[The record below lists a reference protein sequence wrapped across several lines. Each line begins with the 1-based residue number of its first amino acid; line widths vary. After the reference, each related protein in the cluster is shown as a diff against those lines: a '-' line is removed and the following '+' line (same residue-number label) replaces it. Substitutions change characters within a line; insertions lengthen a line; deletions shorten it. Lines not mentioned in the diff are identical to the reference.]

1 MVLLRS
7 NKVTME
13 PPKSTE
19 AAEPTNPAAEPS
31 NSTEGSVPFV
41 PEPTKS
47 TEPATEPAPKS
58 TEAAEPTNPAAEPS
72 NSTEGSVPFV
82 PEPTKSTE
90 PATEPSNSTEG
101 RFDKRTVESDESGG
115 SAKSFANS
123 GTDHES
129 PPREETV
136 VTGEAE
142 TGEAMPKEKE
152 AQTEEKMSSEGVES
166 EKEDESEK
174 EEEHEEEKDEEEKEM
189 VSDEELRGDE
199 ENKDEEDEEYN
210 DDNDGEENRQS
221 PQQQEEIPQ
230 PDQTPPEEPLQ
241 PEQTEDAEAM
251 PSDAHVSS
259 FAPVMVDDEYI
270 PLPPEKF
277 YFRPDQYR
285 KSCRISSR
293 CYVNDTVK
301 DIKEIPQALEWF
313 SSHPQFKHIF
323 HMPLVENRKSKG
335 FWMLLLH
342 LACTDSDREL
352 CNYGELK
359 DKDAGDFKFVEK
371 WFKRRTNIT
380 IADVKKKLRKMKSA
394 VNKKKMA
401 ALYFLTNVLKAKSK
415 YKGNIEP
422 FFLKV
427 VDDLDLCEKFPWGRL
442 TFDDLVDEV
451 KKVAKKFKGGV
462 VNEKDSW
469 TFSGYILP
477 IEAFAYECIPALA
490 RTFREPVHA
499 ESDCPRLCKHN
510 FKATYMK
517 VDLWRNHLIV
527 QKKKIWWESLYK
539 IDLAG
544 RGITEFANEV
554 PMQAPDNGGSVQGM
568 METMKALIEEATKKL
583 EDKMDDVTSEI
594 KAMVGDLDERLDMV
608 ECSAFRTPAEKIV
621 AGDISEEEEEAEEEA
636 EEEEEEAEEEEE
648 EEAEEEEEQVAEPPK
663 KRRKETPAEKEKRT
677 IKPSAILSS
686 PYVAGQANRKRK
698 GKTSGKGK
706 GGAKRP
712 YNTRR

>member
-1 MVLLRS
+1 MMGRSQMRSEGSPIPIFVVGHNWYVILEALLIDLTVEETSKALGLSITVENCRVKLRIKSS
-7 NKVTME
+7 NGGFEKQQSNDGTAKDDGNGRTVELHRNGGTDE
-13 PPKSTE
+13 AEETEAELSKPTE
-19 AAEPTNPAAEPS
+19 AAI
-31 NSTEGSVPFV
+31 ST
-41 PEPTKS
+41 
-47 TEPATEPAPKS
+47 
-58 TEAAEPTNPAAEPS
+58 
-72 NSTEGSVPFV
+72 
-82 PEPTKSTE
+82 
-90 PATEPSNSTEG
+90 
-101 RFDKRTVESDESGG
+101 D
-115 SAKSFANS
+115 
-123 GTDHES
+123 ES
-129 PPREETV
+129 PPIEETE

-142 TGEAMPKEKE
+142 TKEANPNAEE
-152 AQTEEKMSSEGVES
+152 AQTEEKMNSEEDES
-166 EKEDESEK
+166 EKEDELEE
-174 EEEHEEEKDEEEKEM
+174 EEEHEEEKEEEDKDL
-189 VSDEELRGDE
+189 SGDQL
-199 ENKDEEDEEYN
+199 ENKDEEYNDDNDDN

-221 PQQQEEIPQ
+221 PQQQEQEEIPQ

-301 DIKEIPQALEWF
+301 DIKKFLRRWNGFLVILSLSISFICLWYSIKEHALL
-313 SSHPQFKHIF
+313 SGLDCHDYPS
-323 HMPLVENRKSKG
+323 
-335 FWMLLLH
+335 
-342 LACTDSDREL
+342 
-352 CNYGELK
+352 NYGELK
-359 DKDAGDFKFVEK
+359 DKEAGDFKFVEK

-380 IADVKKKLRKMKSA
+380 IADVKKKLGKVKSA

-477 IEAFAYECIPALA
+477 IES
-490 RTFREPVHA
+490 TFGE
-499 ESDCPRLCKHN
+499 
-510 FKATYMK
+510 TI
-517 VDLWRNHLIV
+517 LIV

-608 ECSAFRTPAEKIV
+608 ECYVNEQRTKKAHDRSGASSFPLGSAFGLRP
-621 AGDISEEEEEAEEEA
+621 
-636 EEEEEEAEEEEE
+636 
-648 EEAEEEEEQVAEPPK
+648 
-663 KRRKETPAEKEKRT
+663 RR
-677 IKPSAILSS
+677 L
-686 PYVAGQANRKRK
+686 
-698 GKTSGKGK
+698 
-706 GGAKRP
+706 
-712 YNTRR
+712 

>member
-1 MVLLRS
+1 MNR
-7 NKVTME
+7 K
-13 PPKSTE
+13 K
-19 AAEPTNPAAEPS
+19 
-31 NSTEGSVPFV
+31 
-41 PEPTKS
+41 K
-47 TEPATEPAPKS
+47 K
-58 TEAAEPTNPAAEPS
+58 
-72 NSTEGSVPFV
+72 
-82 PEPTKSTE
+82 K
-90 PATEPSNSTEG
+90 
-101 RFDKRTVESDESGG
+101 
-115 SAKSFANS
+115 
-123 GTDHES
+123 
-129 PPREETV
+129 
-136 VTGEAE
+136 
-142 TGEAMPKEKE
+142 
-152 AQTEEKMSSEGVES
+152 
-166 EKEDESEK
+166 
-174 EEEHEEEKDEEEKEM
+174 HEEEKDEE
-189 VSDEELRGDE
+189 DEELRGDE
-199 ENKDEEDEEYN
+199 ENKQDEEMRSIMMTMMARKI
-210 DDNDGEENRQS
+210 DNLHNSRKKFLNRIKPHRKNHFNRNKQKTLK
-221 PQQQEEIPQ
+221 QC
-230 PDQTPPEEPLQ
+230 LQ
-241 PEQTEDAEAM
+241 MHMSLLLQR
-251 PSDAHVSS
+251 SWYS
-259 FAPVMVDDEYI
+259 
-270 PLPPEKF
+270 
-277 YFRPDQYR
+277 
-285 KSCRISSR
+285 
-293 CYVNDTVK
+293 
-301 DIKEIPQALEWF
+301 IKEHALL
-313 SSHPQFKHIF
+313 SGLDCHDYPS
-323 HMPLVENRKSKG
+323 
-335 FWMLLLH
+335 
-342 LACTDSDREL
+342 
-352 CNYGELK
+352 NYGELK

-380 IADVKKKLRKMKSA
+380 IADVKKKLPKVKSA

-517 VDLWRNHLIV
+517 GYPLSEINEAIGSNRDIISILEPTSEEETLMERIIDPGCDDGIGYVDHLVDLWRNHLIV

-608 ECSAFRTPAEKIV
+608 ECYVNEQRTKKAHDRSGASSFPL
-621 AGDISEEEEEAEEEA
+621 GEEEEAEEEA
-636 EEEEEEAEEEEE
+636 EEEEEE
-648 EEAEEEEEQVAEPPK
+648 EQVVEPPK

-677 IKPSAILSS
+677 IRPSAILSS

-712 YNTRR
+712 YNTRRKQG

>member
-1 MVLLRS
+1 M
-7 NKVTME
+7 KV
-13 PPKSTE
+13 KVF
-19 AAEPTNPAAEPS
+19 TNPTRQQSDDGTGAEVDRS
-31 NSTEGSVPFV
+31 SGTN
-41 PEPTKS
+41 EPGGGTVDLDRRICS
-47 TEPATEPAPKS
+47 FRSGTDEVNRTVTEPAPKS

-72 NSTEGSVPFV
+72 ISTEGSVPFV

-90 PATEPSNSTEG
+90 PATEPSNSTEEAVPTKEQSNPTKAG
-101 RFDKRTVESDESGG
+101 EVP
-115 SAKSFANS
+115 NS
-123 GTDHES
+123 GTDRRIS
-129 PPREETV
+129 
-136 VTGEAE
+136 A
-142 TGEAMPKEKE
+142 
-152 AQTEEKMSSEGVES
+152 
-166 EKEDESEK
+166 D
-174 EEEHEEEKDEEEKEM
+174 
-189 VSDEELRGDE
+189 RGDDA
-199 ENKDEEDEEYN
+199 DEEDEEYN

-301 DIKEIPQALEWF
+301 DIKKFLRRWNGFLVILSLSISFICLWYSIKEHALL
-313 SSHPQFKHIF
+313 SGLDCHDYPS
-323 HMPLVENRKSKG
+323 
-335 FWMLLLH
+335 
-342 LACTDSDREL
+342 
-352 CNYGELK
+352 NYGELK

-380 IADVKKKLRKMKSA
+380 IEDVKKKLPKVKSA

-517 VDLWRNHLIV
+517 GYPLSEINEAIGSNRDIISILEPTSEEETLMERIIDPGCDDGIGYVDHLVDLWRNHLIV

-608 ECSAFRTPAEKIV
+608 ECYVNEQRTKKAHDRSGASSFPLGSAFRTPAEKVV

-636 EEEEEEAEEEEE
+636 EEEEEE
-648 EEAEEEEEQVAEPPK
+648 EEEQVVEPPK

-677 IKPSAILSS
+677 IRPSAILSS

-712 YNTRR
+712 YNTRRKQG